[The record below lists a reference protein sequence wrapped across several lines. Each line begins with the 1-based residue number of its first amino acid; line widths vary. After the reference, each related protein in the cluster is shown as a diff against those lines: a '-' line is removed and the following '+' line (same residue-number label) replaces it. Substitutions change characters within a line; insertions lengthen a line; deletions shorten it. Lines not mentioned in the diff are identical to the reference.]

1 MFYCIPCNAAVGG
14 NSRQTSSQAE
24 HFLVSLLVVM
34 GHPNRSLLSVLVQ
47 GLEAGAIFRDN
58 ADYA

>member
-1 MFYCIPCNAAVGG
+1 
-14 NSRQTSSQAE
+14 
-24 HFLVSLLVVM
+24 LVSLLVVM